1 MPKSIKEIVEHPLSA
16 PIFLFALAFGL
27 RLALVITTLDFPFFQ
42 SPIMDMLYH
51 DDWARRIAGGNLWGS
66 EVFFRAP
73 LYPYFLGLLYAIS
86 DGSITFARAVQA
98 VIGGVSTVVCFFVGL
113 ELFRN
118 RRIAFVGAA
127 LLATIWTAVYFDI
140 ELLLVVLEVFFD
152 LLAVFFLLKARDGAL
167 RNFALAGLFIGLS
180 AITRP
185 NILAFALFV
194 WLIYIFARPRLD
206 KRKLITGLVTFY
218 VIVIAVIIPVT
229 VRNYVVGNDLV
240 LVSSQGGVNLYIGN
254 NPYSDGATAVVPGTR
269 NDWGGGY
276 YDAIFIAETDEGRKL
291 KPSGV
296 DRYYIKKTLDFFVEE
311 PATAAKLLLWKAY
324 IYTNPLEIANNFD
337 SYYIRS
343 KFPLLKYDPISLYI
357 ILPFAFLGMG
367 VFVRRFREYSSV
379 YLFTLIYSATV
390 VLFFVNDKFRMPV
403 VPFFCLFA
411 AAAFFWLWEKT
422 RSKEWKP
429 TIAAGVALVALF
441 VFCWIPLPGDPT
453 KHAFIQAACT
463 VSDQY
468 MYLGL
473 YEEAERE
480 LAEAVE
486 RDPEHPF
493 TLLTLGNLYLET
505 DRKDEAAEAY
515 EEVLSV
521 GPSPCDILALNNL
534 SVYYTEKGEFDKA
547 HEYLNRSLKLHPRN
561 AKTLYFRARVF
572 VAEGRDDEA
581 REALRLGLE
590 YEPDFKP
597 GHVLLGELAEKAG
610 DLDEAEKAYTALLEM
625 NPTDRYGTLGLA
637 QVNHKRGEYAVA
649 ERYYKRCLHAY
660 KGSAADF
667 SVVHYNLAC
676 CLALQ
681 GKEEEALDELE
692 KAIESD
698 PELYGGHAAEDP
710 DFESLRGN
718 ERFKRLTAR

>member
-86 DGSITFARAVQA
+86 DGSITFARVVQA
-98 VIGGVSTVVCFFVGL
+98 VIGGVNAVVCFFVGL
-113 ELFRN
+113 ELFRS

-127 LLATIWTAVYFDI
+127 LSATIWTAVYFDI

-167 RNFALAGLFIGLS
+167 RNFALAGLSIGLS

-206 KRKLITGLVTFY
+206 KRKLITGLATFY

-240 LVSSQGGVNLYIGN
+240 LISSQGGVNLYIGN
-254 NPYSDGATAVVPGTR
+254 NPKADGTSAIVPGTR
-269 NDWGGGY
+269 PDWWGGY
-276 YDAIFIAETDEGRKL
+276 YDAIYIAETSEGRKL
-291 KPSGV
+291 KPSEINNF
-296 DRYYIKKTLDFFVEE
+296 YIKKTMSFFKNH
-311 PATAAKLLLWKAY
+311 PWDAAKLSLEKLH
-324 IYTNPLEIANNFD
+324 IFTIGLEIGNNFD
-337 SYYIRS
+337 NNFLKSRLYV
-343 KFPLLKYDPISLYI
+343 LKYNPVSLYV
-357 ILPFAFLGMG
+357 ILPFTFLAAVVLIRKFRDYSTAY
-367 VFVRRFREYSSV
+367 VFMIV
-379 YLFTLIYSATV
+379 YSATV
-390 VLFFVNDKFRMPV
+390 ILFFVNDKFRMPV

-411 AAAFFWLWEKT
+411 AAGFFWLWDKF
-422 RSKEWKP
+422 RSREWKP
-429 TIAAGVALVALF
+429 FAIAIPALIALF
-441 VFCWIPLPGDPT
+441 IYCAVPPKIYSRDMY
-453 KHAFIQAACT
+453 FIQAGNT
-463 VSDQY
+463 IGWL
-468 MYLGL
+468 YLTQGR
-473 YEEAERE
+473 YEEAEKE
-480 LAEAVE
+480 ILTALEI
-486 RDPEHPF
+486 DPE
-493 TLLTLGNLYLET
+493 
-505 DRKDEAAEAY
+505 
-515 EEVLSV
+515 
-521 GPSPCDILALNNL
+521 
-534 SVYYTEKGEFDKA
+534 
-547 HEYLNRSLKLHPRN
+547 N
-561 AKTLYFRARVF
+561 AKTLVRLGDLYFETGRKNEAAELFEKSLSLNPNDFQVLNSLGRYYAEEGRYEKAYDYF
-572 VAEGRDDEA
+572 ERSLEIHPRNGSTLYFLATAYEAEGRRDEA
-581 REALRLGLE
+581 RETLRTAVE
-590 YEPDFKP
+590 YEPTFKA
-597 GHVLLGELAEKAG
+597 GYALLGELSEKAG
-610 DLDEAEKAYTALLEM
+610 DLDEAEKAYSALL
-625 NPTDRYGTLGLA
+625 NLNRSDPIGAFGLA
-637 QVNHKRGEYAVA
+637 QVKHKKGEYAAA
-649 ERYYKRCLHAY
+649 EFYYKRYLNAY
-660 KGSAADF
+660 ASTDADV

-681 GKEEEALDELE
+681 GKKEEALEELE

-710 DFESLRGN
+710 DFETLRGD